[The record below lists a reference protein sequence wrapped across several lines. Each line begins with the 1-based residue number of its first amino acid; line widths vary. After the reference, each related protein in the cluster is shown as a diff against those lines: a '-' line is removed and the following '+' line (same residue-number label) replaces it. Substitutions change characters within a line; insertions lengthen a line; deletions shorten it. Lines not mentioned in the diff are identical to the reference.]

1 MFLWILNT
9 AGGFCSPL
17 TGQSM
22 APALPLLLLLWVFV
36 PTVVP
41 EVFGPGD
48 GTGNS
53 ALSPTFV

>member
-1 MFLWILNT
+1 
-9 AGGFCSPL
+9 
-17 TGQSM
+17 M

-53 ALSPTFV
+53 APSPTFV